1 MEVDDPR
8 LAPGLRELEKLKQ
21 DHFGEGK
28 GRISIIKGANFISRV
43 AGESGQYLLGAS
55 RIAKLTDS
63 RPKCSV
69 HVELPDP
76 NHFVVWN
83 SVWFVA
89 QNLKPITM
97 FDMTG
102 KKVKDS
108 QQIALVEPGR
118 HLYTTLKGVYFR
130 NRGHVISLDRKL
142 KEATVYQT
150 PGDIQDFFVC
160 PKTETITTLEWE
172 KLKFFLRQGSH
183 ELQIPKSTP
192 SSRSSLLKKMYS
204 DHFLVGETNSDFESG
219 RLHLVRAVPP
229 KRYHFIKTPN
239 KLDSSI
245 QNIRLLAPRQ
255 GISCFLVAMS
265 RTLELFC
272 EYRLKLYHLKT
283 LEINLVPK
291 CLSHHSFGLWM
302 VAGKNYAILSVRV
315 DFSKCPALQL

>member
-1 MEVDDPR
+1 MEVDDAR

-142 KEATVYQT
+142 KETTVYQT

-204 DHFLVGETNSDFESG
+204 
-219 RLHLVRAVPP
+219 
-229 KRYHFIKTPN
+229 
-239 KLDSSI
+239 
-245 QNIRLLAPRQ
+245 
-255 GISCFLVAMS
+255 
-265 RTLELFC
+265 
-272 EYRLKLYHLKT
+272 
-283 LEINLVPK
+283 
-291 CLSHHSFGLWM
+291 
-302 VAGKNYAILSVRV
+302 
-315 DFSKCPALQL
+315 